1 MPNNKPNLGIVKE
14 FIVKARIELYTGGA
28 QDLESPEIITYHT
41 LVISAV
47 NKSQAEKEA
56 KEKLKLKIPERT
68 DGSVVV
74 ERCTRGV

>member
-41 LVISAV
+41 LLISAV
-47 NKSQAEKEA
+47 NKSQAEKKA
-56 KEKLKLKIPERT
+56 KERA
-68 DGSVVV
+68 
-74 ERCTRGV
+74 GVSKAVRAHQSNYYAK